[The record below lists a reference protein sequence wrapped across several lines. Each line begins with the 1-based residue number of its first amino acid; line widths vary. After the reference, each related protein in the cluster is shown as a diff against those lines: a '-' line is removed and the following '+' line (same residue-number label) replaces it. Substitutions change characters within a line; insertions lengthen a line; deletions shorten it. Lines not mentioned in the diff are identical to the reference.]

1 LGSLKPI
8 IFGTIIITISFI
20 CLLLFTLQKCKF
32 QLILDCL
39 QPDYLSLVLQPW
51 TSSYLLLRENI
62 SAYL

>member
-39 QPDYLSLVLQPW
+39 QPDYLSLVLQP
-51 TSSYLLLRENI
+51 
-62 SAYL
+62 